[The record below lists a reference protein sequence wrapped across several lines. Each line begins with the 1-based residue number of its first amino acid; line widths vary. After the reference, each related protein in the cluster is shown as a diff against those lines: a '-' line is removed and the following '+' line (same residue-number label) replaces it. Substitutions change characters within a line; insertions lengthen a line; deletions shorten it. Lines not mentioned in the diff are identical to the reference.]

1 MSHRIGAIIAVLTLV
16 CGIVLH
22 LSSAQE
28 VPATVADSAES
39 LQSQT
44 ETILESAR
52 NHHSKK
58 KHDSK
63 TFEDLISDLRIPEKS
78 NWFASKFGD
87 ELGAKLATEYS
98 RSWDS
103 FQDTL
108 TRSFLG
114 AVESKPKQ
122 TLVTLFGSSSS
133 FAQANMTSIQ
143 QGAESSLTLYEITLL
158 TGRGKHSVPGLYVYA
173 DGAFRVLNW
182 ATLYQVPNVKPGRIR
197 IGGNVQQAKLVH
209 QVNPAPTSDA
219 IKNHLQG
226 TVQLHVV
233 IGIEGNVKQIDVLS
247 GPPDLTAA
255 ATDAVKQWRYQP
267 TLLNGDPVEVDT
279 TVSVSFA
286 PGG

>member
-1 MSHRIGAIIAVLTLV
+1 MNHRIAAITAVVTLL
-16 CGIVLH
+16 CGIVVRS
-22 LSSAQE
+22 SSAQE
-28 VPATVADSAES
+28 VPATVADSAEG
-39 LQSQT
+39 LQSQI
-44 ETILESAR
+44 ETLLESAK
-52 NHHSKK
+52 NHHSKRK
-58 KHDSK
+58 QDSK
-63 TFEDLISDLRIPEKS
+63 IFENLISDLRIPENW
-78 NWFASKFGD
+78 NWFASKSSGD
-87 ELGAKLATEYS
+87 LGTKLAAEYS

-122 TLVTLFGSSSS
+122 TLVTLFGSSSP
-133 FAQANMTSIQ
+133 FAHANMTSIQ

-158 TGRGKHSVPGLYVYA
+158 TGRGKDSVPGLYVYA

-182 ATLYQVPNVKPGRIR
+182 ATLYQVPNVRPGRIR

-209 QVNPAPTSDA
+209 QVNPVPSSDA
-219 IKNHLQG
+219 FKNHAQG

-233 IGIEGNVKQIDVLS
+233 IDINGNVKQVDALS
-247 GPPDLTAA
+247 GPPDLTTAA
-255 ATDAVKQWRYQP
+255 ADAVKQWRYQS

-286 PGG
+286 LGG